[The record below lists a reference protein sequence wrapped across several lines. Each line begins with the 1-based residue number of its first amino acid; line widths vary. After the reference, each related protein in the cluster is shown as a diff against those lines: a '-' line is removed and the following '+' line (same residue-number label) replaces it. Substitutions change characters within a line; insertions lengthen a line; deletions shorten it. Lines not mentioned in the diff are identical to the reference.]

1 MTDLRKAADMA
12 HEALVMWEQLD
23 PHHSLNVVRAPAI
36 NALAEALAQPD
47 EVAAEREACAKVCE
61 EKAARYSERAARPEK
76 VRDINPNVAKI
87 AVQACKRLA
96 AAIRARGE
104 A

>member
-47 EVAAEREACAKVCE
+47 EVAVEREKFCAVLRKLHDSLSC
-61 EKAARYSERAARPEK
+61 AS
-76 VRDINPNVAKI
+76 DSTD
-87 AVQACKRLA
+87 VQG
-96 AAIRARGE
+96 RGDK
-104 A
+104 

>member
-36 NALAEALAQPD
+36 NALAEALAQSD
-47 EVAAEREACAKVCE
+47 E
-61 EKAARYSERAARPEK
+61 P
-76 VRDINPNVAKI
+76 
-87 AVQACKRLA
+87 AVNLQGGNAVNFSKNRSSP
-96 AAIRARGE
+96 
-104 A
+104 

>member
-47 EVAAEREACAKVCE
+47 EVAAEREACARMCE
-61 EKAARYSERAARPEK
+61 EIEEPSFQLQEPNLKFRYKYRRA
-76 VRDINPNVAKI
+76 VLN
-87 AVQACKRLA
+87 CA